1 MKARARSVPLYV
13 GAAALLAA
21 ITWIDYVTGYELGLF
36 VLYFAPVALVAW
48 YGRRSA
54 GLWFA
59 VAAGACWFV
68 VDWLNKPPYAKPLLI
83 YWETFMRT
91 ASFVAIA
98 AALGRI
104 RSDLARREELLDVIS
119 HDLRS
124 PLSVLVGQA
133 QLLRRRLG
141 HDAFVA
147 ARVDAILRCT
157 SRMDHMI
164 EDLLDSARK
173 RSHRLALRLEPVR
186 VGQYLPELIE
196 RCAPVMDVARIRLEQ
211 REDAALVARADP
223 SRLDRIVVNLVAN
236 ALKYSPPESVVEL
249 GATRADRWVE
259 IRVADHGPGIAPADL
274 PHLFER
280 FYRSRRTAARDGLGL
295 GLYSARLLVEEQGGT
310 LRAEATPAGGA
321 TFVVARPAA
330 EEGGAGAHRPIG
342 GEAPG
347 G

>member
-1 MKARARSVPLYV
+1 MEARARSVLLYV
-13 GAAALLAA
+13 GAAALLAV

-59 VAAGACWFV
+59 VAAGACWYFS
-68 VDWLNKPPYAKPLLI
+68 DLLNHHPYPTPLLI

-173 RSHRLALRLEPVR
+173 RSHRLEPVR

-236 ALKYSPPESVVEL
+236 ALKYSPPESVVEV

-295 GLYSARLLVEEQGGT
+295 GLFSARLLVEEQGGT

-321 TFVVARPAA
+321 TFVVALPAA
-330 EEGGAGAHRPIG
+330 EEGGAGAPRPIR

-347 G
+347 R